1 MNTDWE
7 MVTHPEHGPGQVIR
21 HFHDPKLPGLVLV
34 EFPGGQTLENPHTH
48 KRFSVWNR
56 WVMACQLGEL
66 KVVWGDRSRP
76 AEGLGGRNARVNL
89 ADSRRQWG

>member
-21 HFHDPKLPGLVLV
+21 QFHDPTLPGLVLV
-34 EFPGGQTLENPHTH
+34 EFPGGQSLANANTNKPF
-48 KRFSVWNR
+48 RVFQP

-66 KVVWGDRSRP
+66 KVVGDRSRP